1 MLHGEEA
8 RLTKLAEN
16 VERILEFDEEGDSA
30 GQARPSALFD
40 ARGDMQ
46 IHDDPYATLTPLE
59 TEAARQTSS
68 LSYVKNKTTQ
78 THRQNR
84 RELIGRAGHT
94 RGSNTG
100 FVRRKVTPCTLRTVG
115 RAYDTAAR
123 TFTSYVLKMPRE
135 VEKPEKRLR

>member
-40 ARGDMQ
+40 ASGDMQ

-68 LSYVKNKTTQ
+68 LIYVKIKP
-78 THRQNR
+78 R
-84 RELIGRAGHT
+84 RLID
-94 RGSNTG
+94 
-100 FVRRKVTPCTLRTVG
+100 RT
-115 RAYDTAAR
+115 DE
-123 TFTSYVLKMPRE
+123 S
-135 VEKPEKRLR
+135 